1 MLKTL
6 LKITINIMLTSVI
19 GLVLYK
25 YELAKAELV
34 FSWMIYFYGFS
45 VIAPFA
51 MRADQRPKK
60 DHKKQFICNVIPMG
74 VVLLVLIFF
83 WIKTEDQLISKALYL
98 IITLCCVVYSI
109 HSWVRFKKSQTEIK
123 TKALDD

>member
-1 MLKTL
+1 
-6 LKITINIMLTSVI
+6 MLTSII

-25 YELAKAELV
+25 YELAKDELV
-34 FSWMIYFYGFS
+34 FTWMIYFYGFS

-51 MRADQRPKK
+51 MRADRRPKK
-60 DHKKQFICNVIPMG
+60 DHKKQFICNVIPVGMG
-74 VVLLVLIFF
+74 LLVLVFF

-98 IITLCCVVYSI
+98 IINLCCVVYSI
-109 HSWVRFKKSQTEIK
+109 YSWVRFKKSQTEMK